1 MQRNVNPVDKNSPE
15 YLTKQVAGGRY
26 SLLLILIFTTVNLV
40 LLLVDANTYF
50 LFSASIPYFLTAFGM
65 GMDMGMALGENTY
78 TYTALAISAVILI
91 VYLVCW
97 FMGKKRPGWLVAA
110 LVLFIVDSLGLL
122 YVTFALL
129 ENPAESIMDF
139 LFHGWAIVELIQ
151 AVRCAGKL
159 KKLAP
164 QDAGQ
169 PVSHGNPELQ

>member
-1 MQRNVNPVDKNSPE
+1 MQKNVNPVDKNAPE

-26 SLLLILIFTTVNLV
+26 SLLLILIFTTINLV
-40 LLLVDANTYF
+40 FLLLDADRYF
-50 LFSASIPYFLTAFGM
+50 LFSASIPYFMTAFGIDLDSVI
-65 GMDMGMALGENTY
+65 GGTTY

-97 FMGKKRPGWLVAA
+97 FMGKKHAGWLIAA
-110 LVLFIVDSLGLL
+110 LVLFIVDTLGL
-122 YVTFALL
+122 VFFSFTLL
-129 ENPAESIMDF
+129 ENPWGSIMDY

-164 QDAGQ
+164 QNAGQ
-169 PVSHGNPELQ
+169 PVYTGNPEIQ